1 MKETKRKLVFFAPYD
16 YDGMT
21 NHFEEMSE
29 AGWLIESVKGNLW
42 KYKKI
47 QPQKLKFA
55 VTHFENF
62 TFNEAAPDN
71 GQTEFLEMCES
82 SGWKLAAHYNSMM
95 VFVTDIDNPVS
106 VETDPVVQLKNIHK
120 SVKPMFEIK
129 NILILFNSVYRI
141 VPRLKDMLQGS
152 YQISYMWLLIFLAIF
167 MVVNIDTV
175 DYIRWYK
182 KADAIINEQGI
193 FYQQSTNKP
202 IYILQAVIRYTILA
216 ICFAFFALLLWL
228 MCYIAF
234 SGNFLL

>member
-1 MKETKRKLVFFAPYD
+1 MKEIKRKLEFFAPYD

-21 NHFEEMSE
+21 NHFEEM
-29 AGWLIESVKGNLW
+29 AQNGWLIESVKGNLW

-95 VFVTDIDNPVS
+95 VFVTDIDNSVP

-120 SVKPMFEIK
+120 SVKSMLAGK
-129 NILILFNSVYRI
+129 NVIIFFNVIFNLF
-141 VPRLKDMLQGS
+141 PRMLDWKEDGFLTFP
-152 YQISYMWLLIFLAIF
+152 YLMW
-167 MVVNIDTV
+167 MVALFVLVNIDTV

>member
-16 YDGMT
+16 YDRMT

-55 VTHFENF
+55 VTHFEYF
-62 TFNEAAPDN
+62 TVNEAAPDN

-82 SGWKLAAHYNSMM
+82 SGWKLTAHYNSMM
-95 VFVTDIDNPVS
+95 VFVTDIDNPVP

-120 SVKPMFEIK
+120 SVKPMFAGK
-129 NILILFNSVYRI
+129 NAIIFFNVIFNLF
-141 VPRLKDMLQGS
+141 PRMLDWKEDGFLTFP
-152 YQISYMWLLIFLAIF
+152 YLMW
-167 MVVNIDTV
+167 MVALFVLVNIDTV
-175 DYIRWYK
+175 DYIMWYK
-182 KADAIINEQGI
+182 KATAVMREQGV
-193 FYQQSTNKP
+193 FYRRSTNKP

>member
-1 MKETKRKLVFFAPYD
+1 MKETRRKLEFFAPYD

-21 NHFEEMSE
+21 SHFEQM
-29 AGWLIESVKGNLW
+29 ALDGWLIVGVKGNLW

-55 VTHFENF
+55 VTHFEYF
-62 TFNEAAPDN
+62 TVNEAAPDN

-82 SGWKLAAHYNSMM
+82 SGWKLAAHNNSMM

-120 SVKPMFEIK
+120 SVKPMFAGK
-129 NILILFNSVYRI
+129 NAIIFFNVIFNLF
-141 VPRLKDMLQGS
+141 PRMLDWKEDGFLTFP
-152 YQISYMWLLIFLAIF
+152 YLMW
-167 MVVNIDTV
+167 MVALFVLVNIDTV

-202 IYILQAVIRYTILA
+202 IYILQAVITYTILA

-228 MCYIAF
+228 IYYIEF
-234 SGNFLL
+234 SGQFML

>member
-21 NHFEEMSE
+21 NHFEQM
-29 AGWLIESVKGNLW
+29 AADGWLIVGVKGNLW

-55 VTHFENF
+55 VTHVEFF
-62 TFNEAAPDN
+62 IVNEAAPDN
-71 GQTEFLEMCES
+71 GQNEFLEMCES

-120 SVKPMFEIK
+120 SAKPMFEIK
-129 NILILFNSVYRI
+129 NILILFNSVHRI

-175 DYIRWYK
+175 DYIMWHK
-182 KADAIINEQGI
+182 KAITVMREQGI

-202 IYILQAVIRYTILA
+202 IYILQAVIRYIILA